1 MTYPVVVFVIA
12 ILAVVGMLLFI
23 VPVFAGMF
31 DEPRRRAAAAHADPR
46 VAVAGA
52 EDRRSSRSSSR
63 SIVFA
68 VWWGKH
74 KNDRG
79 VRETVDP
86 CKLKVPVFGKL
97 FQKIAVSRFTRNFGT
112 MIHAGVPILQAL
124 DIVGETSGN
133 LVIETRRQGRPGVRA
148 ARRVARRAAVA
159 APGVPAHGRADDGR
173 R

>member
-31 DEPRRRAAAAHADPR
+31 TSLGGELPLPTQILVMLSRP
-46 VAVAGA
+46 A
-52 EDRRSSRSSSR
+52 EDRRHPAGRSRSV
-63 SIVFA
+63 VFA

-79 VRETVDP
+79 VRERVDP
-86 CKLKVPVFGKL
+86 FKLKVPVFGNL
-97 FQKIAVSRFTRNFGT
+97 FRKIAVARFTRNFGT
-112 MIHAGVPILQAL
+112 MLHAGVPILQAL

-133 LVIETRRQGRPGVRA
+133 LVIETRGQGRPGVRA
-148 ARRVARRAAVA
+148 DGAVA
-159 APGVPAHGRADDGR
+159 VAGRCRSTRCSR
-173 R
+173 RWSCR